1 MECTPVYSNYIP
13 SIHAVHTQ
21 VVDSVQRASYNVTQ
35 RRSELFGVS
44 SANILVVF
52 VDISTA
58 NLPDD
63 IQSAI
68 LLKLM
73 IDDEYEVFVT
83 GFQPSC
89 TYCVYSIF

>member
-1 MECTPVYSNYIP
+1 M
-13 SIHAVHTQ
+13 
-21 VVDSVQRASYNVTQ
+21 
-35 RRSELFGVS
+35 S

-68 LLKLM
+68 LLKFM

-89 TYCVYSIF
+89 TYCVYTVQYILYSSSQCNCVLIFNYST